1 MARKGGP
8 LRVLVCPTAFK
19 ESVGAGQVAA
29 AIAEGVG
36 RALPSAIVRCMP
48 VSDGGPGLLDAI
60 GTSGGG
66 EIRVFEVRGPLGH
79 TVEARSLWL
88 SPTEVVIE
96 TADACGLHLVAPDL
110 RDPMRADTRG
120 VGELVA
126 ACLDQ
131 GATRVVAGLGGSA
144 TVDGGTGL
152 GRIFGYRFVG
162 PDGESLPPGGGFLYR
177 LARVDTG
184 PPLAGG
190 IKVTAIADVSAPLIG
205 PRGAARRFGPQKGAS
220 HGQVAILESGLE
232 RLHGRLRADIGL
244 DIADLPGAGA
254 AGGLGIG
261 FAAFLGA
268 NLVSGSDWV
277 LNRLDFDAALA
288 DADLVITGEGA
299 WDATSDMGK
308 ITGEIL
314 RRARATGLG
323 AILVCGDA
331 TGPVPPGVTV
341 VGGDGTWLGP
351 DDVSLLVAEAVG

>member
-1 MARKGGP
+1 MSTSLLASSGLQSVGIRARPVARKGGP

-60 GTSGGG
+60 RTSGGG
-66 EIRVFEVRGPLGH
+66 EIRVFEVHGPLGH

-144 TVDGGTGL
+144 TVDGGTG
-152 GRIFGYRFVG
+152 
-162 PDGESLPPGGGFLYR
+162 PGVR
-177 LARVDTG
+177 
-184 PPLAGG
+184 
-190 IKVTAIADVSAPLIG
+190 AP
-205 PRGAARRFGPQKGAS
+205 GAS
-220 HGQVAILESGLE
+220 AWQREELI
-232 RLHGRLRADIGL
+232 RP
-244 DIADLPGAGA
+244 DLPRA
-254 AGGLGIG
+254 
-261 FAAFLGA
+261 
-268 NLVSGSDWV
+268 SS
-277 LNRLDFDAALA
+277 RAALCF
-288 DADLVITGEGA
+288 
-299 WDATSDMGK
+299 W
-308 ITGEIL
+308 
-314 RRARATGLG
+314 
-323 AILVCGDA
+323 VC
-331 TGPVPPGVTV
+331 
-341 VGGDGTWLGP
+341 
-351 DDVSLLVAEAVG
+351 